1 MIEES
6 RKRVIE
12 ARALECR
19 PKGIY
24 GLSNPFLMA
33 REQKCYLFRYPIGED
48 KTLGMM
54 QKRKEGAV
62 IFTNSSAMLCR
73 EIFTFA
79 HELGHLLLHADRE
92 GLSFKDD
99 KMNLSQQ
106 IEREADYFASCLLI
120 PKAQLQHYLVD
131 TCEYLGQEDVDALTV
146 TMVMNE
152 FRVSSQTALIA
163 LRDYGL
169 IDSRHAEALRLELE
183 GNVKKY
189 LRAAQGDDSLLK
201 PAGVIKYPEEF
212 LKIIRDNYKRN
223 KIPKSMAE
231 DFCAFSMTEF
241 ATIFPHN
248 PLDDEETARKVGLL

>member
-6 RKRVIE
+6 RKRIIE
-12 ARALECR
+12 ARAIECR
-19 PKGIY
+19 PKEIY

-54 QKRKEGAV
+54 QKRREGAV
-62 IFTNSSAMLCR
+62 IFTNSSVMLCR

-79 HELGHLLLHADRE
+79 HELGHLLLHADKE

-99 KMNLSQQ
+99 KMHQSPQV
-106 IEREADYFASCLLI
+106 EREADYFTSCLLI
-120 PKAQLQHYLVD
+120 PRAQLQHYLVD
-131 TCEYLGQEDVDALTV
+131 ACKYTCKEDIDALTV
-146 TMVMNE
+146 AMVMNE
-152 FRVSSQTALIA
+152 FSVSSQTALIA

-169 IDSRHAEALRLELE
+169 IDSRHEESLRLELE

-189 LRAAQGDDSLLK
+189 LRAVQGDDRLLK
-201 PAGVIKYPEEF
+201 AAEVIRYPEEF
-212 LKIIRDNYKRN
+212 MRIIRDNYKKN

-231 DFCAFSMTEF
+231 EFCAFSLTEF

-248 PLDDEETARKVGLL
+248 TLDDDETARKVGLL

>member
-6 RKRVIE
+6 RKRIIE
-12 ARALECR
+12 ARAIECR
-19 PKGIY
+19 PKEIY

-54 QKRKEGAV
+54 QKRREGTV
-62 IFTNSSAMLCR
+62 IFTNSSVMLCR

-79 HELGHLLLHADRE
+79 HELGHLLLHADKE
-92 GLSFKDD
+92 GRAFKDD
-99 KMNLSQQ
+99 KMHQSPQV
-106 IEREADYFASCLLI
+106 EREADYFASCLLI
-120 PKAQLQHYLVD
+120 PRAQLQHYLVD
-131 TCEYLGQEDVDALTV
+131 ACKYTCKEDIDALTLA
-146 TMVMNE
+146 MVMNE
-152 FRVSSQTALIA
+152 FSVSSQTALIA

-169 IDSRHAEALRLELE
+169 IDSRYEESLRLELE

-189 LRAAQGDDSLLK
+189 LRAAQGDDRLLK
-201 PAGVIKYPEEF
+201 AAEVIRYPEEF
-212 LKIIRDNYKRN
+212 MRIIRDNYKRN

-248 PLDDEETARKVGLL
+248 Q